1 MNQILHCDICMG
13 TVPECDCTVLGD
25 TMLCPTCLESET
37 LICDNCGERIFTDDN
52 AGDDNLTLCQRCYDR
67 NFISCDRCGCTLHR
81 DHAYHIN
88 DEDDLYCPDCYDYKC
103 NEISI
108 QDYYY
113 KPEPVFHGDAPRFFG
128 IELELDYGGECSD
141 NAQEILS
148 VGNRQ
153 NEHIYCKH
161 DGSLDDGFEIVSH
174 PMSYAYHLEE
184 MPWQSVLQTAVDLG
198 YQSHKTRTCGLH
210 IHVSRSAF
218 GETEAQQDDAIA
230 RVLYFFE
237 KHWEEL
243 LKFSR
248 RTQDQLN
255 RWAARYGY
263 KSQPKEIL
271 DHAKKGYYGSRYV
284 CINLQPKD
292 TIEFRVFRGT
302 LKFNTFIATL
312 QLVNKLCDVAL
323 SMSDEEMTALSW
335 TSFVTSISEPEL
347 IQYLKERR
355 LYVNEPVEAEG
366 DL

>member
-1 MNQILHCDICMG
+1 MTETIHCDICLDEL
-13 TVPECDCTVLGD
+13 PAHECSIVGD
-25 TMLCPTCLESET
+25 TILCPDCLTNETVTCS
-37 LICDNCGERIFTDDN
+37 DCGAILFSDDCHCE
-52 AGDDNLTLCQRCYDR
+52 DDINYCQRCYDR
-67 NFISCDRCGCTLHR
+67 NFISCDRCGCTLHY
-81 DHAYHIN
+81 DHAYRIN
-88 DEDDLYCPDCYDYKC
+88 DEDEMYCQDCYDYKC

-113 KPEPVFHGDAPRFFG
+113 KPLPIFHGDAPRFFG
-128 IELELDYGGECSD
+128 IELELDYGGECGD

-148 VGNRQ
+148 IGNHP

-184 MPWQSVLQTAVDLG
+184 MPWKSVLQIAVEIG
-198 YQSHKTRTCGLH
+198 YRSHKTRTCGLH

-218 GETEAQQDDAIA
+218 GEAEAQQDDAIA

-248 RTQDQLN
+248 RTQDQLD

-263 KSQPKEIL
+263 KSKPKEIL

-292 TIEFRVFRGT
+292 TMYM
-302 LKFNTFIATL
+302 LN
-312 QLVNKLCDVAL
+312 
-323 SMSDEEMTALSW
+323 
-335 TSFVTSISEPEL
+335 
-347 IQYLKERR
+347 
-355 LYVNEPVEAEG
+355 
-366 DL
+366 